1 MVKVF
6 KTNPINLVTPR
17 AKTYSARNGKS
28 ERKYIIAVQ
37 SRRISKFLSREDFF
51 AAKRLS
57 IIALYHK
64 IVLASGKNYENQRK
78 RKNFLRLKKVKTL
91 YLPKLPMKLFLCAI
105 GPLYSTTILYKPIFE
120 KIINRGLNIVKNAPL
135 RQTIPQKSVI
145 NRKSQMQDKKTTS
158 SLQCPMPA

>member
-1 MVKVF
+1 
-6 KTNPINLVTPR
+6 
-17 AKTYSARNGKS
+17 
-28 ERKYIIAVQ
+28 
-37 SRRISKFLSREDFF
+37 
-51 AAKRLS
+51 
-57 IIALYHK
+57 
-64 IVLASGKNYENQRK
+64 
-78 RKNFLRLKKVKTL
+78 
-91 YLPKLPMKLFLCAI
+91 MKLFLCAI